1 MIGVATQQ
9 LLDCL
14 RPDIAAYTTALFN
27 NSTYKFLF
35 HPGKIDMALVQEK
48 LALTPGEANVIA
60 QPHQGYCL
68 VKAGR
73 DRYYVHIEKMPY
85 EDELFGT
92 GGGK

>member
-1 MIGVATQQ
+1 
-9 LLDCL
+9 
-14 RPDIAAYTTALFN
+14 
-27 NSTYKFLF
+27 
-35 HPGKIDMALVQEK
+35 MALVQEK
-48 LALTPGEANVIA
+48 LALTAGEAASIA
-60 QPHQGYCL
+60 LPHQGYCL